1 MATQDGV
8 AGLEKTG
15 HRGVYKLD
23 SDDEGKYLNK
33 GDFTIL
39 PAVSGEGG
47 YGGDGEYMKYPETEV
62 ITYETN
68 KKNEGLKEIARKLVP
83 SVDFTKATAEPVKA
97 TPMAVV
103 PVQEQLPA
111 KGGKKGK
118 KLPVGNNMAQATRE
132 AIEVLKAPVAMK
144 NVIYRGIF
152 GTITV
157 PYEHAFVEGN
167 AMVLVNSSFQYDPP
181 QNEEGFSVEIDG
193 DEYNVYNVNLNFQ
206 IPGYGK
212 RITVLLVEDQTDD

>member
-23 SDDEGKYLNK
+23 SDNEGEYINK
-33 GDFTIL
+33 GDFTVL

-47 YGGDGEYMKYPETEV
+47 YGADGEYMKYPEVEV
-62 ITYETN
+62 VEYETN
-68 KKNEGLKEIARKLVP
+68 RKNEGLKEMGRKLIP
-83 SVDFTKATAEPVKA
+83 SVDFKTTPTAQKVQPAPVI
-97 TPMAVV
+97 V
-103 PVQEQLPA
+103 PVQEQKPV

-118 KLPVGNNMAQATRE
+118 TLPVSNIPVQVPVQE
-132 AIEVLKAPVAMK
+132 APKAVVMT

-181 QNEEGFSVEIDG
+181 QNDEGFSVEIDG
-193 DEYNVYNVNLNFQ
+193 EEYNVYNVNLNFQ